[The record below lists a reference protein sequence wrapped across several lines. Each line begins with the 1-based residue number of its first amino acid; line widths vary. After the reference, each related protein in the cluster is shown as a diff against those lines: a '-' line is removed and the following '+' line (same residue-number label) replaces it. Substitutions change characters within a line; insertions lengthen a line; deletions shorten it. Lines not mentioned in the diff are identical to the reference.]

1 MIQLPVVPEVPTER
15 TAIVVWLLAKGRTF
29 RTAEIADLT
38 GVGRSGA
45 YDLMARV
52 SRILPIALI
61 DGVWRVVSEE

>member
-1 MIQLPVVPEVPTER
+1 MSSYPIVPEIPTER
-15 TAIVVWLLAKGRTF
+15 AALIGWKLKDGELLTTAQV
-29 RTAEIADLT
+29 AEIACIS
-38 GVGRSGA
+38 RSGA